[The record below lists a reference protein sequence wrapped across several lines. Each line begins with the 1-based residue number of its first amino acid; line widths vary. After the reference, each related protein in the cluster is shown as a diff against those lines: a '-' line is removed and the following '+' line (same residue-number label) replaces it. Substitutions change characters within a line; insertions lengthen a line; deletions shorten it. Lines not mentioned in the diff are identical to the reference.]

1 MNFGFNYGVTPWV
14 DNTGAQNTFIAVGVL
29 AFATTLTFL
38 IMIKW
43 GKKMRQS
50 GAKAYWEYVEATLI
64 H

>member
-1 MNFGFNYGVTPWV
+1 MNFGFNYGVTPWL
-14 DNTGAQNTFIAVGVL
+14 DNTGAQNMFIAVGIL

-43 GKKMRQS
+43 GKQTRMS
-50 GAKAYWEYVEATLI
+50 NAEAYWKLVKKSSL